1 MAKRV
6 KQAPSANA
14 KHSGSGLHCVAAAL
28 SDLGRSRK
36 NNEDNLVLFDLLQQ
50 TALPPASEALLSF
63 SRPGSLLAVADGM
76 GGHNSGQVASK
87 LCVDNLP
94 IALLQLLPAPEAT
107 LEDCSAALRRAVEVT
122 NQAILKASRK
132 STELEGMGTTLTSVW
147 LLGDGAIV
155 AQVGDSR
162 AYHLR
167 AGNFTQLTRD
177 QTLLNSVGEAE
188 REALLNTPF
197 ENMLLQA
204 VGAMERLDVAVGT
217 TPLEPGDFL
226 LLCSDGLYRV
236 VTPAQM
242 TEILQRPD
250 SLPEKAKSLIDLANA
265 GGGPDNVSVVLC
277 HILPGVEESAG

>member
-6 KQAPSANA
+6 KQVTAESA
-14 KHSGSGLHCVAAAL
+14 KHSGGGVHGIIAAL
-28 SDLGRSRK
+28 TDVGRTRK
-36 NNEDNLVLFDLLQQ
+36 NNEDNFLLFDLQQ
-50 TALPPASEALLSF
+50 QSALA
-63 SRPGSLLAVADGM
+63 PGSESNYSFTPPGLLVGVADGM

-94 IALLQLLPAPEAT
+94 VALLQLLPAPDAPIEEYA
-107 LEDCSAALRRAVEVT
+107 AALERAVEIT
-122 NQAILKASRK
+122 NQAILKAAKK
-132 STELEGMGTTLTSVW
+132 SNELEGMGTTLTAVW
-147 LLGDGAIV
+147 LLGDTAIV

-162 AYHLR
+162 AYHWH

-204 VGAMERLDVAVGT
+204 VGAMERLDVAVEIT
-217 TPLEPGDFL
+217 KLETGDSL

-236 VTPAQM
+236 VTPEQM
-242 TEILQRPD
+242 SEILQRPGP
-250 SLPEKAKSLIDLANA
+250 LHEKAKTLIDLANA
-265 GGGPDNVSVVLC
+265 GGGPDNVTVVLYQVT
-277 HILPGVEESAG
+277 PEGKESAG